1 MICQTVR
8 KGQECFL
15 WKPSG
20 CSYKDG
26 ECHPTVEQC
35 EGCARMVTVG
45 DIPYCTTY
53 PNPASRWIAGN
64 TCVMATHVKRNIE
77 EIKQKINPL
86 KASKRAAAKRR

>member
-26 ECHPTVEQC
+26 RCHPVVEQC

-45 DIPYCTTY
+45 DTAYCSVY
-53 PNPASRWIAGN
+53 PNPASRWRSG